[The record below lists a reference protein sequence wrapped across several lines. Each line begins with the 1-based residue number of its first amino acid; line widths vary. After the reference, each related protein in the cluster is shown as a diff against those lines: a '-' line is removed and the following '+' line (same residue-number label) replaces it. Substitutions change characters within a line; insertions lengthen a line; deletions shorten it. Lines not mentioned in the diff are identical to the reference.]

1 MNDTDLKYLWQ
12 TGNEQIALSQKS
24 DKTSLDKLTKRNVSH
39 FLSSM
44 KPIKIFTLLV
54 GLLWVLGIGYVL
66 LKLTINAY
74 EQVSLYFLYSAYFQ
88 VMLTA
93 VAAIL
98 YIIQLSTLYSI
109 DFNKPVVILQKTLI
123 KLKASTLNVTRI
135 LILQLPFWTTFY
147 WNESMFENGT
157 LPLFILQGAVTIS
170 FTYLSLWLFFHLKFE
185 NADKW
190 WFKLLLQGKEWE
202 PIITSIGILN
212 EIEEGVSSDKDKIK
226 KSK

>member
-12 TGNEQIALSQKS
+12 TSNEQIASSQKS

-54 GLLWVLGIGYVL
+54 GLLWVFSIGYVL
-66 LKLTINAY
+66 IKLTINAY
-74 EQVSLYFLYSAYFQ
+74 AQVSLYFLYSAYFQ

-93 VAAIL
+93 VAVIL

-147 WNESMFENGT
+147 WNESIFKNGT

-170 FTYLSLWLFFHLKFE
+170 FTFLSLWLFFHLKFE

-202 PIITSIGILN
+202 PIITSINILN
-212 EIEEGVSSDKDKIK
+212 EMEEEVASDKD
-226 KSK
+226 

>member
-12 TGNEQIALSQKS
+12 TGNNQIAISQKS

-66 LKLTINAY
+66 IKLTINAY
-74 EQVSLYFLYSAYFQ
+74 DQVSLYFLYSAYFQ

-93 VAAIL
+93 MAVIL

-123 KLKASTLNVTRI
+123 NLKASTLNVTKI

-147 WNESMFENGT
+147 WNESMFKNGT

-170 FTYLSLWLFFHLKFE
+170 FTYLSLWLFFNLKYE

-202 PIITSIGILN
+202 PLITSIGILN
-212 EIEEGVSSDKDKIK
+212 DMEEGGASDKD
-226 KSK
+226 

>member
-12 TGNEQIALSQKS
+12 TGNEQIASSQKS

-54 GLLWVLGIGYVL
+54 GLLWVFSIGYVL
-66 LKLTINAY
+66 IKLTINAY
-74 EQVSLYFLYSAYFQ
+74 AQVSLYFLYSAYFQ

-93 VAAIL
+93 VAVIL

-147 WNESMFENGT
+147 WNESMFKNGT

-170 FTYLSLWLFFHLKFE
+170 FTFLSLWLFFHLKFE

-202 PIITSIGILN
+202 PIITSINILN
-212 EIEEGVSSDKDKIK
+212 EMEEEVASDKD
-226 KSK
+226 

>member
-12 TGNEQIALSQKS
+12 AGNNQIAISQKS
-24 DKTSLDKLTKRNVSH
+24 DKTSLDKLTKRNVNH

-44 KPIKIFTLLV
+44 KPIKIFTLLA

-66 LKLTINAY
+66 IKLTINAY
-74 EQVSLYFLYSAYFQ
+74 DQVSLYFLYSAYFQ

-93 VAAIL
+93 MAVIL

-123 KLKASTLNVTRI
+123 NLKASTLNVTKI

-147 WNESMFENGT
+147 WNESMFKNGT

-170 FTYLSLWLFFHLKFE
+170 FTYLSLWLFFNLKYE

-190 WFKLLLQGKEWE
+190 WFNLLLQGKEWE
-202 PIITSIGILN
+202 PLITSIGILN
-212 EIEEGVSSDKDKIK
+212 DMEEGGASDKD
-226 KSK
+226 

>member
-12 TGNEQIALSQKS
+12 TGNDQIELSQTS
-24 DKTSLDKLTKRNVSH
+24 DKTSLDSLTKRNVNH

-44 KPIKIFTLLV
+44 KPIKIFTLLL
-54 GLLWVLGIGYVL
+54 GILWVFGIGYVL
-66 LKLTINAY
+66 IKLTLNAY
-74 EQVSLYFLYSAYFQ
+74 EQVSPYFLYSAYFQ

-93 VAAIL
+93 MAIIL
-98 YIIQLSTLYSI
+98 YIFQLITLYSI
-109 DFNKPVVILQKTLI
+109 DFDKPVIILQKKLI
-123 KLKASTLNVTRI
+123 NLKISTLNITRI

-147 WNESMFENGT
+147 WNESMFKNGT

-202 PIITSIGILN
+202 PLITSINILN
-212 EIEEGVSSDKDKIK
+212 EMEDGVSSDKN
-226 KSK
+226 

>member
-12 TGNEQIALSQKS
+12 TSNEQIASSQKS

-54 GLLWVLGIGYVL
+54 GLLWVFSIGYVL
-66 LKLTINAY
+66 IKLTINAY
-74 EQVSLYFLYSAYFQ
+74 AQVSLYFLYSAYFQ

-93 VAAIL
+93 VAVIL

-147 WNESMFENGT
+147 WNESIFKNGT

-170 FTYLSLWLFFHLKFE
+170 FTFLSLWLFFHLKFE

-202 PIITSIGILN
+202 PIIASIDILN
-212 EIEEGVSSDKDKIK
+212 DMEEGVSSDKD
-226 KSK
+226 

>member
-12 TGNEQIALSQKS
+12 AGYEQIAISQKS
-24 DKTSLDKLTKRNVSH
+24 DKTSLDNLTKRNVSH

-74 EQVSLYFLYSAYFQ
+74 DQVSLYFLYSAYFQ

-93 VAAIL
+93 MAVIL

-123 KLKASTLNVTRI
+123 NLKASTLNVTKI

-147 WNESMFENGT
+147 WNESMFKNGT

-170 FTYLSLWLFFHLKFE
+170 FTCLAIWLFFNLKYE

-202 PIITSIGILN
+202 PLITSIGILN
-212 EIEEGVSSDKDKIK
+212 DMEEEGASDKA
-226 KSK
+226 

>member
-12 TGNEQIALSQKS
+12 TGNEQIAISQKS

-54 GLLWVLGIGYVL
+54 GLLWVFSIGYVL
-66 LKLTINAY
+66 IKLTINAY
-74 EQVSLYFLYSAYFQ
+74 DQVSLYFIYSAYFQ

-93 VAAIL
+93 VAVIL

-123 KLKASTLNVTRI
+123 NLKASTLNITKI

-147 WNESMFENGT
+147 WNESMFKNGT

-202 PIITSIGILN
+202 PLITSINILN
-212 EIEEGVSSDKDKIK
+212 EMEEGGVKSDKD
-226 KSK
+226 

>member
-12 TGNEQIALSQKS
+12 TGNEQIAISQKS

-44 KPIKIFTLLV
+44 KPIKIFTLLA

-66 LKLTINAY
+66 IKLTINAY
-74 EQVSLYFLYSAYFQ
+74 DQVSLYFLYSAYFQ

-93 VAAIL
+93 VAVIL

-123 KLKASTLNVTRI
+123 KLKASTLNITKI

-147 WNESMFENGT
+147 WNESMFKNGT

-202 PIITSIGILN
+202 PLITSINILN
-212 EIEEGVSSDKDKIK
+212 EMEEGVSSDKD
-226 KSK
+226 

>member
-12 TGNEQIALSQKS
+12 TGNKQIAISQKS
-24 DKTSLDKLTKRNVSH
+24 DKTSLDNLTKRNVSH

-54 GLLWVLGIGYVL
+54 GLLWVFGIGYVL
-66 LKLTINAY
+66 IKLSINAY
-74 EQVSLYFLYSAYFQ
+74 DQVSLYFLYSAYFQ

-93 VAAIL
+93 MAVII

-147 WNESMFENGT
+147 WNESMFKNGT

-170 FTYLSLWLFFHLKFE
+170 FTYLSIWLFFHLKFE

-202 PIITSIGILN
+202 SLITSINILN
-212 EIEEGVSSDKDKIK
+212 EMEEGVSSDKD
-226 KSK
+226 

>member
-1 MNDTDLKYLWQ
+1 MNDTDLENLWQ
-12 TGNEQIALSQKS
+12 TSNEQIAISQKS
-24 DKTSLDKLTKRNVSH
+24 DKTSLDYLTKRNVSH

-54 GLLWVLGIGYVL
+54 GLLWVFSIGYVL
-66 LKLTINAY
+66 IKLTINAY
-74 EQVSLYFLYSAYFQ
+74 DQVSLYFLYSAYFQ

-93 VAAIL
+93 MAVIFYL
-98 YIIQLSTLYSI
+98 IQLSTLYSI
-109 DFNKPVVILQKTLI
+109 DFNNPVVILQKTLI
-123 KLKASTLNVTRI
+123 SLKASTLNVTRI

-147 WNESMFENGT
+147 WNESMFKNGT

-170 FTYLSLWLFFHLKFE
+170 FTYLAIWLFFHLKIE

-202 PIITSIGILN
+202 PLITSIVILN
-212 EIEEGVSSDKDKIK
+212 DMEEEVASDKD
-226 KSK
+226 

>member
-12 TGNEQIALSQKS
+12 TSNEQIASSQKS

-54 GLLWVLGIGYVL
+54 GLLWVFSIGYVL
-66 LKLTINAY
+66 IKLTINAY
-74 EQVSLYFLYSAYFQ
+74 AQVSLYFLYSAYFQ

-93 VAAIL
+93 VAVIL

-147 WNESMFENGT
+147 WNESMFKNGT

-170 FTYLSLWLFFHLKFE
+170 FTFLSLWLFFHLKFE

-202 PIITSIGILN
+202 PIIASIDILN
-212 EIEEGVSSDKDKIK
+212 DMEEEV
-226 KSK
+226 

>member
-12 TGNEQIALSQKS
+12 AGNNQIAISQKS
-24 DKTSLDKLTKRNVSH
+24 DKTSLDNLTKRNVSH

-54 GLLWVLGIGYVL
+54 GLLWVFSIGYVL
-66 LKLTINAY
+66 IKLTINAY
-74 EQVSLYFLYSAYFQ
+74 DQVSLYFLYSAYFQ

-93 VAAIL
+93 VAVIL

-123 KLKASTLNVTRI
+123 NLKASTLNVTKI

-147 WNESMFENGT
+147 WNESMFKNGT
-157 LPLFILQGAVTIS
+157 LPLFILQGVVTIS
-170 FTYLSLWLFFHLKFE
+170 FTCLAIWLFFNLKYE

-202 PIITSIGILN
+202 PLITSIGILN
-212 EIEEGVSSDKDKIK
+212 DMEEEVASDKD
-226 KSK
+226 

>member
-12 TGNEQIALSQKS
+12 TGNEQIAISQKS
-24 DKTSLDKLTKRNVSH
+24 DKTSLDKLIKRNVSH

-44 KPIKIFTLLV
+44 KPIKIFTLIV
-54 GLLWVLGIGYVL
+54 GLFWVFGIGYVL
-66 LKLTINAY
+66 IKLTINAY
-74 EQVSLYFLYSAYFQ
+74 EQVSPYFLYSAYFQ

-93 VAAIL
+93 VAVIL

-109 DFNKPVVILQKTLI
+109 DFNKPVVILQITLI

-157 LPLFILQGAVTIS
+157 LPLFIFQGVVTIS
-170 FTYLSLWLFFHLKFE
+170 FTYLSLWLFFNLKYK

-202 PIITSIGILN
+202 PLITSIDILN
-212 EIEEGVSSDKDKIK
+212 DMEEEVASEKD
-226 KSK
+226 

>member
-12 TGNEQIALSQKS
+12 TGNEQIAISQKS
-24 DKTSLDKLTKRNVSH
+24 DKTSLDNLTKRNVSH

-54 GLLWVLGIGYVL
+54 GLLWVFGIGYVL
-66 LKLTINAY
+66 IKLSINAY
-74 EQVSLYFLYSAYFQ
+74 DQVSLYFLYSAYFQ

-93 VAAIL
+93 MAVII

-109 DFNKPVVILQKTLI
+109 DFNKPVVILQITLI

-157 LPLFILQGAVTIS
+157 LPLFIFQGVVTIS
-170 FTYLSLWLFFHLKFE
+170 FTYLSLWLFFNLKYK

-202 PIITSIGILN
+202 PLITSIDILN
-212 EIEEGVSSDKDKIK
+212 DMEEEVASEKD
-226 KSK
+226 

>member
-12 TGNEQIALSQKS
+12 TGNEQIASSQKS

-54 GLLWVLGIGYVL
+54 GLLWVFSIGYVL
-66 LKLTINAY
+66 IKLTINAY
-74 EQVSLYFLYSAYFQ
+74 AQVSLYFLYSAYFQ

-93 VAAIL
+93 VAVIL

-147 WNESMFENGT
+147 WNESMFKNGT

-170 FTYLSLWLFFHLKFE
+170 FTFLSLWLFFHLKFE

-202 PIITSIGILN
+202 PLITSIGILN
-212 EIEEGVSSDKDKIK
+212 DMEEEGASDKA
-226 KSK
+226 

>member
-44 KPIKIFTLLV
+44 KPIKIFTLLA
-54 GLLWVLGIGYVL
+54 GLLWVLGMGYVL

-74 EQVSLYFLYSAYFQ
+74 DQVSLYFLYSAYFQ

-93 VAAIL
+93 MAVIL

-123 KLKASTLNVTRI
+123 NLKASTLNVTKI

-147 WNESMFENGT
+147 WNESMFKNGT

-170 FTYLSLWLFFHLKFE
+170 FTCLAIWLFFNLKYE

-202 PIITSIGILN
+202 PIITSIDILN
-212 EIEEGVSSDKDKIK
+212 DMEEGVSSDKD
-226 KSK
+226 

>member
-12 TGNEQIALSQKS
+12 AGNNQIAISQKS
-24 DKTSLDKLTKRNVSH
+24 DKTSLDNLTKRNVSH

-54 GLLWVLGIGYVL
+54 GLLWVFSIGYVL
-66 LKLTINAY
+66 IKLTINAY
-74 EQVSLYFLYSAYFQ
+74 DQVSLYFLYSAYFQ

-93 VAAIL
+93 MAVIL

-123 KLKASTLNVTRI
+123 NLKASTLNVTKI

-147 WNESMFENGT
+147 WNESMFKNGT

-170 FTYLSLWLFFHLKFE
+170 FTFLSLWLFFNLKFE

-202 PIITSIGILN
+202 PLITSIGILN
-212 EIEEGVSSDKDKIK
+212 DMEEEVASDKD
-226 KSK
+226 

>member
-12 TGNEQIALSQKS
+12 AGNEQIAISQKS
-24 DKTSLDKLTKRNVSH
+24 DKTSLDNLTTRNVSH

-54 GLLWVLGIGYVL
+54 GLLWVFSIGYVL
-66 LKLTINAY
+66 IKLTINAY
-74 EQVSLYFLYSAYFQ
+74 DQVSLYFLYSAYFQ

-93 VAAIL
+93 MAVIL

-123 KLKASTLNVTRI
+123 NLKVSTLNVTKI

-147 WNESMFENGT
+147 WNESMFKNGT

-170 FTYLSLWLFFHLKFE
+170 FTCLAIWLFFNLKFE

-202 PIITSIGILN
+202 PIITSINILN
-212 EIEEGVSSDKDKIK
+212 EMEERVSLDKD
-226 KSK
+226 

>member
-12 TGNEQIALSQKS
+12 TGNEQIAISQKS
-24 DKTSLDKLTKRNVSH
+24 DKTSLDNLTKRNVSH

-54 GLLWVLGIGYVL
+54 GLLWVFGIGYVL
-66 LKLTINAY
+66 IKLSINAY
-74 EQVSLYFLYSAYFQ
+74 DQVSLYFLYSAYFQ

-93 VAAIL
+93 MAVII

-157 LPLFILQGAVTIS
+157 LPLFIFQGVVTIS
-170 FTYLSLWLFFHLKFE
+170 FTYLSLWLFFNLKYK

-202 PIITSIGILN
+202 PLITSIDILN
-212 EIEEGVSSDKDKIK
+212 DMEEEVASEKD
-226 KSK
+226 

>member
-12 TGNEQIALSQKS
+12 AGYEQIAINQKS
-24 DKTSLDKLTKRNVSH
+24 DKTSLDNLTKRNVSH

-44 KPIKIFTLLV
+44 KPIKIFTLLA
-54 GLLWVLGIGYVL
+54 GLLWVLGMGYVL

-74 EQVSLYFLYSAYFQ
+74 DQVSLYFLYSAYFQ

-93 VAAIL
+93 MAVIL

-123 KLKASTLNVTRI
+123 NLKASTLNVTKI

-147 WNESMFENGT
+147 WNESMFKNGT

-170 FTYLSLWLFFHLKFE
+170 FTCLAIWLFFNLKYE

-202 PIITSIGILN
+202 PIITSIDILN
-212 EIEEGVSSDKDKIK
+212 DMEEGVSSDKD
-226 KSK
+226 

>member
-12 TGNEQIALSQKS
+12 TSNEQIAISQKS
-24 DKTSLDKLTKRNVSH
+24 DKTSLDYLTKRNVSH

-54 GLLWVLGIGYVL
+54 VLLWVFSIGYVL
-66 LKLTINAY
+66 IKLTINAY
-74 EQVSLYFLYSAYFQ
+74 DQVSLYFLYSAYFQ

-93 VAAIL
+93 MAVIFYL
-98 YIIQLSTLYSI
+98 IQLSTLYSI
-109 DFNKPVVILQKTLI
+109 DFNNPVVILQKTLI
-123 KLKASTLNVTRI
+123 SLKASTLNVTRI

-147 WNESMFENGT
+147 WNESMFKNGT

-170 FTYLSLWLFFHLKFE
+170 FTYLAIWLFFHLKIE

-202 PIITSIGILN
+202 PLITSIVILN
-212 EIEEGVSSDKDKIK
+212 DMEEEVASDKD
-226 KSK
+226 

>member
-12 TGNEQIALSQKS
+12 TGNEQIAISQKS
-24 DKTSLDKLTKRNVSH
+24 DKTSLDNLTKRNVSH

-54 GLLWVLGIGYVL
+54 GLLWVFGIGYVL
-66 LKLTINAY
+66 IKLSINAY
-74 EQVSLYFLYSAYFQ
+74 DQVSLYFLYSAYFQ

-93 VAAIL
+93 MAVII

-123 KLKASTLNVTRI
+123 KLKASTLNITKI

-147 WNESMFENGT
+147 WNESMFKNGT

-202 PIITSIGILN
+202 PLITSINILN
-212 EIEEGVSSDKDKIK
+212 EMEEGGVKSDKD
-226 KSK
+226 

>member
-1 MNDTDLKYLWQ
+1 MNDTDLKYLWK
-12 TGNEQIALSQKS
+12 TGNEQIAIGQTS
-24 DKTSLDKLTKRNVSH
+24 DKTSLENLTKRNVSH
-39 FLSSM
+39 FISSM

-74 EQVSLYFLYSAYFQ
+74 DQVSLYFLYSAYFQ

-93 VAAIL
+93 MAVIL
-98 YIIQLSTLYSI
+98 YIIQLSILYRI
-109 DFNKPVVILQKTLI
+109 DFDKPVIILQKTLI
-123 KLKASTLNVTRI
+123 NLKVSTLNITRI

-147 WNESMFENGT
+147 WNESMFKNGT

-202 PIITSIGILN
+202 PLITSINILN
-212 EIEEGVSSDKDKIK
+212 EMEDGVSSDKD
-226 KSK
+226 

>member
-12 TGNEQIALSQKS
+12 TGNNQIAINQKS
-24 DKTSLDKLTKRNVSH
+24 DKSSLDKLTKRNVSH

-44 KPIKIFTLLV
+44 KPIKIFTLLA

-66 LKLTINAY
+66 IKLTINAY
-74 EQVSLYFLYSAYFQ
+74 DQVSLYFLYSAYFQ

-93 VAAIL
+93 MAVIL

-123 KLKASTLNVTRI
+123 NLKASTLNVTKI

-147 WNESMFENGT
+147 WNESMFKNGT

-170 FTYLSLWLFFHLKFE
+170 FTCLAIWLFFNLKYE

-202 PIITSIGILN
+202 PLITSIGILN
-212 EIEEGVSSDKDKIK
+212 DMEEGGASDKD
-226 KSK
+226 

>member
-12 TGNEQIALSQKS
+12 AGNNQIAISQKS
-24 DKTSLDKLTKRNVSH
+24 DKTSLDKLKKRNVSH

-54 GLLWVLGIGYVL
+54 GLLWVFGIGYVL
-66 LKLTINAY
+66 IKLTINAY
-74 EQVSLYFLYSAYFQ
+74 AQVSLYFLYSAYFQ

-93 VAAIL
+93 VAVIL

-123 KLKASTLNVTRI
+123 NLKASTLNVTRI

-147 WNESMFENGT
+147 WNESMFKNGT

-202 PIITSIGILN
+202 PIITSIVILN
-212 EIEEGVSSDKDKIK
+212 DMEEEVASDKD
-226 KSK
+226 

>member
-12 TGNEQIALSQKS
+12 IGNEQIAISQKS
-24 DKTSLDKLTKRNVSH
+24 DKTSLDNLTKRNVSH

-74 EQVSLYFLYSAYFQ
+74 DQVSLYFLYSAYFQ

-93 VAAIL
+93 MAVII

-123 KLKASTLNVTRI
+123 KLKASTLNVTKI

-147 WNESMFENGT
+147 WNESMFKNGT
-157 LPLFILQGAVTIS
+157 LALFIIQGTVTLT
-170 FTYLSLWLFFHLKFE
+170 FTCLAIWLFLNLKFE

-202 PIITSIGILN
+202 PLMTSIDILN
-212 EIEEGVSSDKDKIK
+212 EMEDGVASEKD
-226 KSK
+226 

>member
-1 MNDTDLKYLWQ
+1 MNDTDLKNLWQ
-12 TGNEQIALSQKS
+12 AGNEQIAISQKS

-54 GLLWVLGIGYVL
+54 GLLWVFGIGYL
-66 LKLTINAY
+66 LIKLSINAY
-74 EQVSLYFLYSAYFQ
+74 DQVSLYFLYSAYFQ

-93 VAAIL
+93 MAVIL
-98 YIIQLSTLYSI
+98 YLFQLSTLYRI
-109 DFNKPVVILQKTLI
+109 DFNKPVVILQKTLM

-147 WNESMFENGT
+147 LNESMFKNGT

-170 FTYLSLWLFFHLKFE
+170 FTCLAIWLFFHLKYE

-202 PIITSIGILN
+202 PLITSIGILN
-212 EIEEGVSSDKDKIK
+212 DMEEKGASDKD
-226 KSK
+226 

>member
-12 TGNEQIALSQKS
+12 AGNEQIAISQKS
-24 DKTSLDKLTKRNVSH
+24 DKTSLDNLTKRNVSH

-54 GLLWVLGIGYVL
+54 GLLWVFSIGYVL
-66 LKLTINAY
+66 IKLTINAY
-74 EQVSLYFLYSAYFQ
+74 EQVSPYFLYSAFFQ

-93 VAAIL
+93 MAVIL

-123 KLKASTLNVTRI
+123 NLKALTLNVTKI

-147 WNESMFENGT
+147 WNESMFKNGT

-170 FTYLSLWLFFHLKFE
+170 FICLAIWLFFNLKFE

-202 PIITSIGILN
+202 PLITSIGILN
-212 EIEEGVSSDKDKIK
+212 DMEEEGASDKA
-226 KSK
+226 

>member
-12 TGNEQIALSQKS
+12 TSNEQIASSQKS
-24 DKTSLDKLTKRNVSH
+24 DKTSLDNLTKRNVSH

-54 GLLWVLGIGYVL
+54 GLLWVFSIGYVL
-66 LKLTINAY
+66 IKLTINAY
-74 EQVSLYFLYSAYFQ
+74 DQVSLYFLYSAYFQ

-93 VAAIL
+93 MAVIL

-123 KLKASTLNVTRI
+123 NLKASTLNVTRI

-147 WNESMFENGT
+147 WNESIFKNGT

-170 FTYLSLWLFFHLKFE
+170 FTCLAIWLFFNLKFE

-202 PIITSIGILN
+202 PLITSIDILN
-212 EIEEGVSSDKDKIK
+212 DMEEEGASDKD
-226 KSK
+226 

>member
-1 MNDTDLKYLWQ
+1 MNDTDLKNLWQ
-12 TGNEQIALSQKS
+12 AGNEQIAISQKS

-54 GLLWVLGIGYVL
+54 GLLWVFGIGYVL
-66 LKLTINAY
+66 IKLSINAY
-74 EQVSLYFLYSAYFQ
+74 DQVSLYFLYSAYFQ

-93 VAAIL
+93 MAAIL

-123 KLKASTLNVTRI
+123 NLKASTLNVTKI

-147 WNESMFENGT
+147 WNESMFKNGT

-202 PIITSIGILN
+202 PLITSIGILN
-212 EIEEGVSSDKDKIK
+212 DMEEKGASDKD
-226 KSK
+226 

>member
-1 MNDTDLKYLWQ
+1 MNDTDLKYLWK
-12 TGNEQIALSQKS
+12 TGNEQIAIGQTS
-24 DKTSLDKLTKRNVSH
+24 DKTSLENLTKRNVSH

-74 EQVSLYFLYSAYFQ
+74 DQVSLYFLYSAYFQ

-93 VAAIL
+93 MAVIL

-109 DFNKPVVILQKTLI
+109 DFNNPVIILQKKLI
-123 KLKASTLNVTRI
+123 NLKISTLNITRI
-135 LILQLPFWTTFY
+135 LMLQLPFWTTFY
-147 WNESMFENGT
+147 WNEGMFKNGT
-157 LPLFILQGAVTIS
+157 LALFIIQGTVTLS
-170 FTYLSLWLFFHLKFE
+170 FTYLAIWLYFNLTFE

-190 WFKLLLQGKEWE
+190 WFKLLIQGKEWE
-202 PIITSIGILN
+202 PLLTSIDLLN
-212 EIEEGVSSDKDKIK
+212 DMEEEVASEKD
-226 KSK
+226 

>member
-12 TGNEQIALSQKS
+12 TGNEQITINQKS
-24 DKTSLDKLTKRNVSH
+24 DKTSLDNLTKRNVSH

-54 GLLWVLGIGYVL
+54 GLLWVFGIGYVL
-66 LKLTINAY
+66 IKLTINAY
-74 EQVSLYFLYSAYFQ
+74 DQVSIYFLYSAYFQ

-147 WNESMFENGT
+147 WNESMFKNGT

-202 PIITSIGILN
+202 PLITSINILN
-212 EIEEGVSSDKDKIK
+212 EIEEGVSSDKD
-226 KSK
+226 

>member
-12 TGNEQIALSQKS
+12 AGNEQIAINQKS
-24 DKTSLDKLTKRNVSH
+24 DKTSLDNLTKRNVSH

-66 LKLTINAY
+66 LKLTIDAY
-74 EQVSLYFLYSAYFQ
+74 DQVSLYFLYSAYFQ

-109 DFNKPVVILQKTLI
+109 DFNKPVAILQKTLI
-123 KLKASTLNVTRI
+123 NLKASTLNVTKI

-147 WNESMFENGT
+147 WNESMFKNGT

-170 FTYLSLWLFFHLKFE
+170 FTCLAIWLFFNLKYE

-202 PIITSIGILN
+202 PLITSIGILN
-212 EIEEGVSSDKDKIK
+212 DMEEGGASDKD
-226 KSK
+226 

>member
-12 TGNEQIALSQKS
+12 TGNNQIAINQKS
-24 DKTSLDKLTKRNVSH
+24 DKSSLDKLTKRNVSH

-66 LKLTINAY
+66 IKLTINAY
-74 EQVSLYFLYSAYFQ
+74 DQVSLYFLYSAYFQ

-93 VAAIL
+93 MAVIL

-123 KLKASTLNVTRI
+123 NLKASTLNVTKI

-147 WNESMFENGT
+147 WNESMFKNGT
-157 LPLFILQGAVTIS
+157 LPLFILQGAITIS
-170 FTYLSLWLFFHLKFE
+170 FTCLAIWLFFNLKYE

-202 PIITSIGILN
+202 PLITSIGILN
-212 EIEEGVSSDKDKIK
+212 DMEEGGASDKD
-226 KSK
+226 